1 MVVNKSKM
9 NLFRWVKRLDE
20 TSKDIAQLLQQEI
33 EDFET
38 KMEQLESKLYRFD
51 DKMLMLEGK
60 LNDKTKVLED
70 NVAAKVANYH
80 DEHEKELTN
89 QKKNISI
96 KLNEIEVQLKEK
108 DDEIKLPE
116 SKMQA
121 ETKSFHEKV
130 E

>member
-60 LNDKTKVLED
+60 LNDKTKALED
-70 NVAAKVANYH
+70 NVVSKVANCH
-80 DEHEKELTN
+80 DEHEKELIN

-96 KLNEIEVQLKEK
+96 K
-108 DDEIKLPE
+108 
-116 SKMQA
+116 
-121 ETKSFHEKV
+121 
-130 E
+130 